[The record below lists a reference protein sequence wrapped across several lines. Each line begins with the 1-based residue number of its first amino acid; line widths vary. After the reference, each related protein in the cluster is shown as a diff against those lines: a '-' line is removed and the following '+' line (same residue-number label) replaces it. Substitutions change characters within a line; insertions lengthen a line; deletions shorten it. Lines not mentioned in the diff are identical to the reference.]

1 MACSGIAFLLCSVVP
16 TVWLA
21 MAGPS
26 KRARI
31 SDKAI
36 ERELCTDTESE
47 EEVSIG
53 DKSDEF
59 PRHQAPSCSSEDS
72 GDDE

>member
-1 MACSGIAFLLCSVVP
+1 
-16 TVWLA
+16 

-31 SDKAI
+31 SDMAI
-36 ERELCTDTESE
+36 ERELCVDTESE

-53 DKSDEF
+53 DESVEF
-59 PRHQAPSCSSEDS
+59 PRHQEPSSGSEDS
-72 GDDE
+72 